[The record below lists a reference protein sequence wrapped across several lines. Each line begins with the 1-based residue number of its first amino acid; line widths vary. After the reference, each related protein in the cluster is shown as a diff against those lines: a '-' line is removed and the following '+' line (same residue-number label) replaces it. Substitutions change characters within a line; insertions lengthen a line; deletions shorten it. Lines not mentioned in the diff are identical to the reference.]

1 MARILALAFLAA
13 LAVATSA
20 APAPAYRLAAQY
32 KLPGDGGWDMLTYD
46 PAGKRLFLSRSTEVL
61 VVDAATGKLL
71 GTIEGTP
78 GVHGIALAPD
88 FGMGYTGNG
97 KGDTVTVFDLK
108 TLKPAARIKVT
119 GESPDEIVYE
129 PVTKRVFAFNGHSA
143 NVTVIDAATDAV
155 AATLALPGKPEF
167 AVADG
172 KGAIYVNLEDKNALA
187 RLDARKPAVVGTWPL
202 APCESPSGLAF
213 DAADRRLFAACD
225 DKLMAVVDAD
235 TGKLV
240 TTLPIGE
247 GPDGA
252 AYDPAT
258 KLLFSPNGGDGTL
271 TVIHVDGADHFTV
284 VGSFATH
291 KFARTL
297 ALDTDTHALYLP
309 AADVEI
315 VPAPAGATGAA
326 QRPKRNV
333 LPGTFTLLVMSPQKP

>member
-1 MARILALAFLAA
+1 MARTLALAFLATLA
-13 LAVATSA
+13 TAVAA
-20 APAPAYRLAAQY
+20 APAPTYHLAAQY
-32 KLPGDGGWDMLTYD
+32 KLPGDGGWDMLSYD
-46 PAGKRLFLSRSTEVL
+46 PTGKRLFLSRSTQVL
-61 VVDAATGKLL
+61 VVDAASGRLQ
-71 GTIEGTP
+71 GTIEDTQ
-78 GVHGIALAPD
+78 GVHGIALAPEL
-88 FGMGYTGNG
+88 GKGYTSNG
-97 KGDTVTVFDLK
+97 KEDTVTVFDLK
-108 TLKPAARIKVT
+108 TLKPAAKIKVT
-119 GESPDEIVYE
+119 GESPDEIIYE
-129 PVTKRVFAFNGHSA
+129 PVTRRVFAFNGHSS
-143 NVTVIDAATDAV
+143 NVTVIDAASDTV
-155 AATLALPGKPEF
+155 TATLALPGKPEF

-187 RLDARKPAVVGTWPL
+187 RLDAQKPALLDTWAL

-225 DKLMAVVDAD
+225 NQLMAVVDAD

-240 TTLPIGE
+240 TTLPIGA

-284 VGSFATH
+284 VATVATH

-309 AADVEI
+309 SADVEI
-315 VPAPAGATGAA
+315 TPAPAGATGAA